1 MGIKWML
8 QVLQDVPDG
17 SKILESRNLSRR
29 QFGHPPEQI
38 VADSKVLDK
47 PILAF

>member
-1 MGIKWML
+1 MGKRWML
-8 QVLQDVPDG
+8 QVLQDMPDG
-17 SKILESRNLSRR
+17 SKILESRRLSRR
-29 QFGHPPEQI
+29 QFGHPPDQI